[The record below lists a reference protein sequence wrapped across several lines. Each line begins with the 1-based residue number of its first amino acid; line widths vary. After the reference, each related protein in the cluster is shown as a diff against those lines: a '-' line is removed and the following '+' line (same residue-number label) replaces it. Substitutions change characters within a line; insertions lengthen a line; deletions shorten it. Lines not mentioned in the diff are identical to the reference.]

1 MASTVKYIYLT
12 MPFILNVC
20 LMFIKLALSKNRFM
34 ERPPNFVVHILKVR
48 FKSFIWREKV
58 MHDGYAL
65 ERTMPQK
72 VGFAY
77 ICTYYVVCMSVQWL
91 EYGYS
96 GGLFY
101 VFSIACHLR
110 FDGRAVRRYVGLRAN
125 LTSLFFSRQLSR
137 TVWNRQR
144 EHFHSM

>member
-34 ERPPNFVVHILKVR
+34 ERPPQFR
-48 FKSFIWREKV
+48 
-58 MHDGYAL
+58 
-65 ERTMPQK
+65 
-72 VGFAY
+72 
-77 ICTYYVVCMSVQWL
+77 CTYTKSEVQKFYLARKSHAWWICAGANDAVESWICIHMYILCSMSVQWL
-91 EYGYS
+91 ENGYS